1 MNARGVL
8 LFAVSIVVGPA
19 VAALVFA
26 ALGSV
31 VASQVYGPRD
41 TWFLI
46 QYFPVVLLGAYFV
59 GALPSI
65 GFAVV
70 MTLSSRFATT
80 VRKRLMIAFAL
91 GLLSGL
97 SVLALTIL
105 RPQDFALAA
114 SVVPAGGV
122 SGLVCALIVE
132 WATDW
137 PHREQGGV

>member
-1 MNARGVL
+1 MKARGVL

-31 VASQVYGPRD
+31 VASQYGPRD
-41 TWFLI
+41 TWLLI
-46 QYFPVVLLGAYFV
+46 QYFSVVLLGAYFV
-59 GALPSI
+59 GALPAI

-80 VRKRLMIAFAL
+80 VRKRLLIAFAL
-91 GLLSGL
+91 GLLSGF
-97 SVLALTIL
+97 SVLALTVL
-105 RPQDFALAA
+105 RPQDIALAA

-122 SGLVCALIVE
+122 AGLLCALIVE

-137 PHREQGGV
+137 TVKERGGA